1 MAELIGM
8 VGMGLMGQSY
18 IKNLRA
24 AGFDIQ
30 GFDIDSRRREE
41 LRAQGGT
48 PVESPA
54 AAARGVDTVILSLPN
69 SAVVRETVLGP
80 VGIVEGAA
88 RGLLIIDTTTAR
100 PDDSAALAA
109 ELAARQIRFL
119 DAAVSGTSVMARD
132 KNLIVIAGGRPEDF
146 QAATPVLAGFSRA
159 QYHMGAS
166 GAGAMTKLIINAV
179 LLGNMFAL
187 AEGMLLG
194 MKAGVDSDRLLAV
207 LKDGAAGSKAMDQ
220 KGQMMVSGVYVPPHG
235 AVSTSIKDAK
245 LMLEQSETLGA
256 PLPLVSLT
264 TEALRRAEECGWR
277 DQDWACFLEVLR
289 ETAGLGARI

>member
-1 MAELIGM
+1 MAERIGM

-30 GFDIDSRRREE
+30 GFDIDPRRREE
-41 LRAQGGT
+41 LREQGGT
-48 PVESPA
+48 PADSPA
-54 AAARGVDTVILSLPN
+54 AAARGVNTVILSLPN
-69 SAVVRETVLGP
+69 SEVVRETVLGSY
-80 VGIVEGAA
+80 GIVEGAA

-100 PDDSAALAA
+100 PSDSATLAA
-109 ELAARQIRFL
+109 ELAVKGIRFL

-132 KNLIVIAGGRPEDF
+132 KNLVVIAGGRAEDF
-146 QAATPVLAGFSRA
+146 RAATPVLAGFSRA
-159 QYHMGAS
+159 QYYMGTS

-194 MKAGVDSDRLLAV
+194 MNAGVDLDRLLAV

-220 KGQMMVSGVYVPPHG
+220 KGQMMVSGVYTPPHG
-235 AVSTSIKDAK
+235 ALWTSIKDAN
-245 LMLEQSETLGA
+245 LMLEQSKALGS
-256 PLPLVSLT
+256 PTPLVSLT
-264 TEALRRAEECGWR
+264 AEVLRRADERGWR

-289 ETAGLGARI
+289 EMGGLGARI